1 MNTNLLQGRGLLP
14 DPVVALPQAAAGGG
28 GMAARF
34 RLTPPRE
41 NVSMTTSE
49 RDYFV
54 AKSRH
59 DAGGADS
66 RAARSPPI
74 AGTAADP
81 LLHSAAYE
89 VPAFRLQRID
99 RSCGESRKSRTL
111 QIGRAHV

>member
-1 MNTNLLQGRGLLP
+1 
-14 DPVVALPQAAAGGG
+14 
-28 GMAARF
+28 
-34 RLTPPRE
+34 
-41 NVSMTTSE
+41 MTTSE
-49 RDYFV
+49 RYYFV

-111 QIGRAHV
+111 HTMEGGPQNPAASLAPIRQRRRRAAAPGDGGMSTFT